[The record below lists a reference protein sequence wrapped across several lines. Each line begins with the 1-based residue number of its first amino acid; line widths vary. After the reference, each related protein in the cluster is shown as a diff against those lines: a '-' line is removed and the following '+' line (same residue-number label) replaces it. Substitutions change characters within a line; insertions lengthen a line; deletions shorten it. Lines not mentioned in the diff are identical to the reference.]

1 MSRFTRIVKA
11 MNNYSNKNNDGGP
24 KKGGT
29 KEMKESCL
37 PRGTD
42 VWKVCGWLF
51 GWWLCRT
58 QVRGTL
64 GISMLFSTNDTSVKV
79 NTHFNF
85 ICCEG

>member
-1 MSRFTRIVKA
+1 
-11 MNNYSNKNNDGGP
+11 
-24 KKGGT
+24 
-29 KEMKESCL
+29 MKESCL